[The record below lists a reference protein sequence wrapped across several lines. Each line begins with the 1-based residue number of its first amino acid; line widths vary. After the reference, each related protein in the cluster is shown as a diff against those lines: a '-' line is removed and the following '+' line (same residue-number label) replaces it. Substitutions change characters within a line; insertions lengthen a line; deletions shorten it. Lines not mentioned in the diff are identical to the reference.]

1 MQETLV
7 RFTNFIGRHYMIWRN
22 LHQWHEYTWSL
33 ETPRTILGQSR
44 WRSNIVVY
52 GRLCIER
59 YCSRTKIFAAPFWH
73 DIVSLCYWKC
83 LGLLIST
90 KMSFIAFRYTNFDEP
105 AYVFLSTH
113 HTTMIETLRKGIP
126 ATQNTFREVDGV
138 FHTDEL
144 KIYTKLADR
153 LDSKSWHLILSVPL
167 SNQEQNKLVE
177 LLARVSPKEFNN
189 FVLNIRKMN
198 L

>member
-1 MQETLV
+1 ML
-7 RFTNFIGRHYMIWRN
+7 ILN
-22 LHQWHEYTWSL
+22 L
-33 ETPRTILGQSR
+33 IL
-44 WRSNIVVY
+44 
-52 GRLCIER
+52 
-59 YCSRTKIFAAPFWH
+59 
-73 DIVSLCYWKC
+73 
-83 LGLLIST
+83 T
-90 KMSFIAFRYTNFDEP
+90 KMSFTAFRYTNFDEP

-126 ATQNTFREVDGV
+126 ATQNTFCEVDGV

-153 LDSKSWHLILSVPL
+153 LDSQSWHLILSVPL
-167 SNQEQNKLVE
+167 SNQEQTKLVE